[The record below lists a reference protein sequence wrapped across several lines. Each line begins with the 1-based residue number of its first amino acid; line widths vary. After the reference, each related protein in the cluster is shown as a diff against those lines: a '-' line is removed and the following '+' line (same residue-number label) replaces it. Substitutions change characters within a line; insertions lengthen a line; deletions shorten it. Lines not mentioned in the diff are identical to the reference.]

1 MSWSINAK
9 GKKPDVAEKLNS
21 SRTAELSHVQGK
33 EREIA
38 DKAVDLALAVVEA
51 TDEEKYQINVAM
63 YGSASFDSAGKQTGQ
78 AIGVTI
84 GLEWIEKTSG

>member
-9 GKKPDVAEKLNS
+9 GKKSDVVNSLNS
-21 SRTAELSHVQGK
+21 SRTTSLSHVQGK
-33 EREIA
+33 EKQIA

-51 TDEEKYQINVAM
+51 TDEKFDINVAM
-63 YGSASFDSAGKQTGQ
+63 YGSASFDNGEQIGQ

-84 GLEWIEKTSG
+84 GFAWAQQTGS